1 LFSSKPEK
9 ASEAF
14 QRAAEIAESALS
26 VDAANTAT
34 MYALAWAKAML
45 GDLES
50 ARKLI
55 DNSLS
60 MDPNNP
66 YVHYY
71 DALLSVREGHQ
82 DGAVAALAKAVEG
95 GYPAIMLI
103 NEPHLTDLYD
113 RRDFRDLVSLVD

>member
-1 LFSSKPEK
+1 M
-9 ASEAF
+9 
-14 QRAAEIAESALS
+14 S

-113 RRDFRDLVSLVD
+113 RPDFRDLVSLVD